1 MDLSG
6 KYKKWVLLANYLDK
20 ALIRTHLAF
29 KIILIIGLEFTP
41 RCEPVDLIINENF
54 RGNYLICDQI
64 EVKEGRVDI
73 EEITEDDE
81 TEGYLIEID
90 ARAGPEEKYLIT
102 NKGILIE
109 IKYPDSDD
117 ITQSQEQYIKQFMNI
132 LEKNVYNGNL
142 TYIDLDS
149 FYKYFL
155 MQEFCGDIDSVW
167 SSFHLT
173 KRKGDDKL
181 YFGPVWDY
189 DRAFDNDIRLIPTNQ
204 KSLFVLYYCDSSGTT
219 RQFIITI
226 LEMKNIMSVINKT

>member
-1 MDLSG
+1 MNG
-6 KYKKWVLLANYLDK
+6 
-20 ALIRTHLAF
+20 
-29 KIILIIGLEFTP
+29 
-41 RCEPVDLIINENF
+41 NF

-81 TEGYLIEID
+81 IGGYLIEIN
-90 ARAGPEEKYLIT
+90 ANAPSEEKYFRT

-117 ITQSQEQYIKQFMNI
+117 ITQVQEQYIKQFMNI

-155 MQEFCGDIDSVW
+155 MQEF
-167 SSFHLT
+167 
-173 KRKGDDKL
+173 
-181 YFGPVWDY
+181 
-189 DRAFDNDIRLIPTNQ
+189 
-204 KSLFVLYYCDSSGTT
+204 
-219 RQFIITI
+219 
-226 LEMKNIMSVINKT
+226 